1 MGRKDG
7 EGGGSEGGGGGEATI
22 VAVDSQNTETSM
34 ECQNQTVLSNG
45 ECSLGVEGSDD
56 ATSSSV
62 AEQPPQSVSSSNP
75 DASAEIKEQDDK
87 ITDES
92 ALGQIDFSKEELN
105 EVSERCLTF
114 RCVDVICISL
124 NRIFIFFSPTHLKIS
139 PIPLS
144 IFLHSRFI

>member
-1 MGRKDG
+1 MRMI
-7 EGGGSEGGGGGEATI
+7 GGKETKESNEVAGNDIEEPVDSRSVASDENETGDGGGGGEGEATI

-75 DASAEIKEQDDK
+75 DASAEIKERDDK

-92 ALGQIDFSKEELN
+92 ASGQIDFSKEELN
-105 EVSERCLTF
+105 EVSEKW
-114 RCVDVICISL
+114 I
-124 NRIFIFFSPTHLKIS
+124 
-139 PIPLS
+139 
-144 IFLHSRFI
+144 